1 MLDHFEIQKKMTL
14 TKERNNSFLLS
25 LFLATCLWI
34 HVRLPIYYFQFRL
47 QKLAEI
53 SRRQWSIYVGAN
65 VEFLLRGPFSETF
78 ELSDISMIYVVTRA
92 GVNRRKMKLL
102 ESKWAV

>member
-53 SRRQWSIYVGAN
+53 SRRQLTICATIN
-65 VEFLLRGPFSETF
+65 FDPFS
-78 ELSDISMIYVVTRA
+78 A
-92 GVNRRKMKLL
+92 G
-102 ESKWAV
+102 SKA